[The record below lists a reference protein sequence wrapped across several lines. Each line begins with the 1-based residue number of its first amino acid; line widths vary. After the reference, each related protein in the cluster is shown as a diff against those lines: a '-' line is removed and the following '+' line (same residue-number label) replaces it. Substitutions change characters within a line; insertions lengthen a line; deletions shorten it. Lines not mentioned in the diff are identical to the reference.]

1 VTGAEFYPQIPGF
14 YRSFTLSADAFRQG
28 RSEASW
34 FGAVSFWRRDHY
46 MSMDMPVALDA
57 EQPRTAAEISPVANA
72 WFETALTLL
81 LTAATVL
88 FVSFIAVVTGLV

>member
-1 VTGAEFYPQIPGF
+1 
-14 YRSFTLSADAFRQG
+14 
-28 RSEASW
+28 
-34 FGAVSFWRRDHY
+34 

-57 EQPRTAAEISPVANA
+57 EHPGTAAETSPVASV

>member
-1 VTGAEFYPQIPGF
+1 
-14 YRSFTLSADAFRQG
+14 
-28 RSEASW
+28 
-34 FGAVSFWRRDHY
+34 
-46 MSMDMPVALDA
+46 MSMDMPAALDR
-57 EQPRTAAEISPVANA
+57 EPPRAAAEISPVANA

>member
-1 VTGAEFYPQIPGF
+1 MLSDTG
-14 YRSFTLSADAFRQG
+14 
-28 RSEASW
+28 EARRRGL
-34 FGAVSFWRRDHY
+34 GAVSFWGRDHY

>member
-1 VTGAEFYPQIPGF
+1 
-14 YRSFTLSADAFRQG
+14 
-28 RSEASW
+28 
-34 FGAVSFWRRDHY
+34 

-57 EQPRTAAEISPVANA
+57 DHPKTAAGVSPVADA

-88 FVSFIAVVTGLV
+88 FVSFNAVVTGLV

>member
-1 VTGAEFYPQIPGF
+1 MA
-14 YRSFTLSADAFRQG
+14 SA
-28 RSEASW
+28 
-34 FGAVSFWRRDHY
+34 
-46 MSMDMPVALDA
+46 
-57 EQPRTAAEISPVANA
+57 VANA